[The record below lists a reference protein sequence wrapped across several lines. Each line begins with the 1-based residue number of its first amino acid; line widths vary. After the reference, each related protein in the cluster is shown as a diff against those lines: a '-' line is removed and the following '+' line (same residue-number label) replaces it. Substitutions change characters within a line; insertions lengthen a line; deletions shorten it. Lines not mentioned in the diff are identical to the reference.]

1 MKKKVS
7 YIALIICT
15 LAVALFWNND
25 IARTLLSFELLLVP
39 CLFILSVYLERNLS
53 ASLVV
58 PDRYVPKGEKFE
70 VDVHVSNAS
79 VLPMS
84 TVPVTLLCHS
94 RLSSRES
101 AYTRDAFVTP
111 GSGSSLFNIGKVA
124 VKDYLSLFT
133 RECSVSEHSSSVFV
147 LPRIHMLDMAR
158 VLGLS
163 ESVDGELFSKLRH
176 GEDSSEVFDI
186 RQYRRGDLLH
196 SFHWKLSAK
205 TNDLMVKEYSL
216 PMNETLPICH
226 IKAPA
231 MNVSV

>member
-84 TVPVTLLCHS
+84 TVPVVSQQDFKQGECLYARCLCYAGLRLFALLLPAY
-94 RLSSRES
+94 RLLWQAVFQYRKGRSEGLPEPL
-101 AYTRDAFVTP
+101 YTRVQRFGA
-111 GSGSSLFNIGKVA
+111 
-124 VKDYLSLFT
+124 
-133 RECSVSEHSSSVFV
+133 
-147 LPRIHMLDMAR
+147 
-158 VLGLS
+158 
-163 ESVDGELFSKLRH
+163 
-176 GEDSSEVFDI
+176 
-186 RQYRRGDLLH
+186 
-196 SFHWKLSAK
+196 
-205 TNDLMVKEYSL
+205 
-216 PMNETLPICH
+216 
-226 IKAPA
+226 
-231 MNVSV
+231 

>member
-1 MKKKVS
+1 MKKKIS

-15 LAVALFWNND
+15 LAVALFWDND

-39 CLFILSVYLERNLS
+39 CLFMLSVYLERNLS

-94 RLSSRES
+94 RPSSRES

-111 GSGSSLFNIGKVA
+111 GSGSSLCFLPAYRLLRQA
-124 VKDYLSLFT
+124 VF
-133 RECSVSEHSSSVFV
+133 
-147 LPRIHMLDMAR
+147 
-158 VLGLS
+158 
-163 ESVDGELFSKLRH
+163 
-176 GEDSSEVFDI
+176 
-186 RQYRRGDLLH
+186 QYRKGRSEG
-196 SFHWKLSAK
+196 
-205 TNDLMVKEYSL
+205 L
-216 PMNETLPICH
+216 PEPLYTR
-226 IKAPA
+226 
-231 MNVSV
+231 VQRYRT

>member
-84 TVPVTLLCHS
+84 TVPVTLLCYS
-94 RLSSRES
+94 RISSRES

-111 GSGSSLFNIGKVA
+111 GSGSSLCFYLRTGYCGKLYFNIGKVA

-163 ESVDGELFSKLRH
+163 ESVDGELFQSCAMVRIRLRCLISDST
-176 GEDSSEVFDI
+176 GEGICFTAFT
-186 RQYRRGDLLH
+186 G
-196 SFHWKLSAK
+196 SFPQR
-205 TNDLMVKEYSL
+205 LMISWL
-216 PMNETLPICH
+216 RSTACR
-226 IKAPA
+226 
-231 MNVSV
+231 